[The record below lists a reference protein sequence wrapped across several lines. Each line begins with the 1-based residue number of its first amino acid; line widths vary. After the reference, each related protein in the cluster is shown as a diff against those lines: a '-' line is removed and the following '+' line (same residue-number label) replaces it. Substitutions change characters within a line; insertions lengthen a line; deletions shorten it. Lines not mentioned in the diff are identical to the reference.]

1 MKPIFISALKNVKR
15 EFLLKKL
22 YDIYKSSTRSV
33 TNKDAN
39 NVLRNI
45 ILKHQPVYNK
55 KSRPV
60 IKFLRQLKLFEICL
74 HH

>member
-1 MKPIFISALKNVKR
+1 MLKRIFI
-15 EFLLKKL
+15 KKL

-55 KSRPV
+55 KVDP
-60 IKFLRQLKLFEICL
+60 
-74 HH
+74 